1 MSRAIIPT
9 AYFGVEGHPITS
21 HLTFVVNPDSV
32 LSPQTCHPWFVEM
45 DHEMGNLQMYSLIP
59 QQNNYQYVNHYYVE
73 EKQPRV
79 IGPFVFTD
87 AWITSRHFVREFGD
101 IQVHYSENLY
111 SPLKAGSKLYF
122 DSKPHPR
129 IEITAPRF
137 LEDREVLE
145 VVGMVAPTGCQ
156 IESLLQRRS

>member
-9 AYFGVEGHPITS
+9 ASFGIEGHPVPS
-21 HLTFVVNPDSV
+21 HLTFVVNPDAV
-32 LSPQTCHPWFVEM
+32 LSPQTGHPWFVEM

-59 QQNNYQYVNHYYVE
+59 QKNNNQYVHHYYVE

-79 IGPFVFTD
+79 IGRFAFTD
-87 AWITSRHFVREFGD
+87 AWMTSRHFVREFGD

-111 SPLKAGSKLYF
+111 SPLRACGKLYF
-122 DSKPHPR
+122 ERRPHPR

-137 LEDREVLE
+137 LDDREVLE

-156 IESLLQRRS
+156 IENLLQRRS